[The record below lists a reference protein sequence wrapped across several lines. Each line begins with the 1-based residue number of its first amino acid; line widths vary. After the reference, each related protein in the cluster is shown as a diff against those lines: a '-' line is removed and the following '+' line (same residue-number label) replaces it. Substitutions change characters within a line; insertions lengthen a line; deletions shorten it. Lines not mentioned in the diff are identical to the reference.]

1 MTLQEKLISK
11 LQPHADRIQ
20 NGNNDEFD
28 YLPAVLLHL
37 IEDQKLQSKTTT
49 EFINQ
54 ARSDVKNGVGEISH
68 LVSKSQ
74 VDLQEGI
81 SSSSKLVTDDIQ
93 ALLKLASQ
101 AKDDAKKGMDEISL
115 HLVELKTIIAIENQ
129 KTRRLLTKWLLF
141 GLPALVIAIAILL
154 YVRH

>member
-37 IEDQKLQSKTTT
+37 IEDQKLQSKTTA
-49 EFINQ
+49 EFIN
-54 ARSDVKNGVGEISH
+54 
-68 LVSKSQ
+68 
-74 VDLQEGI
+74 
-81 SSSSKLVTDDIQ
+81 
-93 ALLKLASQ
+93 Q
-101 AKDDAKKGMDEISL
+101 AKDDAKNGMDEISVRL
-115 HLVELKTIIAIENQ
+115 AELKTIIAMENQ
-129 KTRRLLTKWLLF
+129 KTRRLLLAGLF
-141 GLPALVIAIAILL
+141 FGVVTLVIATLL

>member
-37 IEDQKLQSKTTT
+37 IEDQKLQSKTTV

-54 ARSDVKNGVGEISH
+54 ARGDVKNGVGEISR
-68 LVSKSQ
+68 LVSQ
-74 VDLQEGI
+74 TQADLQERI
-81 SSSSKLVTDDIQ
+81 ANLSKLAADDIQ
-93 ALLKLASQ
+93 SVLKLSNQ
-101 AKDDAKKGMDEISL
+101 AKDDAKNGMDEISV
-115 HLVELKTIIAIENQ
+115 HLSELKTFIAIENQ
-129 KTRRLLTKWLLF
+129 KTRRLLLAGLLF
-141 GLPALVIAIAILL
+141 GVVTLVIAILL